1 MSTRI
6 YQVDAFTARP
16 FAGNPAAICLL
27 PEPRAPQWMQHVAR
41 EMGLSETAFLT
52 TQENGFG
59 LRWFTPTVEVEL
71 CGHATLASAHVL
83 WCHEGY
89 SPDEELHFHTLS
101 GLLTARKEDDWIE
114 LNFPA
119 TPEKKVLPP
128 PELLHGLG
136 SDNDYVYVG
145 KNQFDFVV
153 EVSREQTVRKL
164 RPNLRELKEVD
175 ARCIV
180 VTSRSAAPYDFVSRC
195 FAPATGIDEDPV
207 TGSSHCCLGPYWKE
221 RLEKDTFLA
230 YQASARGGEL
240 RVRVAG
246 DRVYLSGQA
255 VTVTRGE
262 MEV

>member
-1 MSTRI
+1 MNTRI

-27 PEPRAPQWMQHVAR
+27 PEPRNPQWMQHVAR

-52 TQENGFG
+52 PQEDGFG
-59 LRWFTPTVEVEL
+59 LRWFTPTVEVAL

-83 WCHEGY
+83 WRHEGY
-89 SPDEELHFHTLS
+89 GGGEKIHFYTRS
-101 GLLTARKEDDWIE
+101 GLLTACKEGDWIE

-136 SDNDYVYVG
+136 ADNDYIYVG

-153 EVSREQTVRKL
+153 EVSKEETVRKL
-164 RPNLRELKEVD
+164 RPDLRELKEVD

-195 FAPATGIDEDPV
+195 FGPATGIDEDPV
-207 TGSSHCCLGPYWKE
+207 TGSTHCCLGPYWQE
-221 RLEKDTFLA
+221 RLEKDSFLA